1 MYEAIDEEEVS
12 SFRFDQLLM
21 FKPDGFALLNHFA
34 HFAVEREE
42 GADRRPDAG
51 ER

>member
-1 MYEAIDEEEVS
+1 MYKMVDEEEVG

-21 FKPDGFALLNHFA
+21 FKPHGFALLNHFA

-42 GADRRPDAG
+42 GADRHPDAG
-51 ER
+51 KR